1 MITMRLC
8 GRFTRF
14 LLFLGY
20 SATDAAE
27 LKVQSLCRTVSAF
40 AMEYRTAREKLI
52 QQRQKAASQ
61 QARKASRGFI
71 TVDVRNYSSL
81 IARNLTAPSVAL
93 NSLDRFFWAT
103 RFLILFF
110 PYFFSFLGRV
120 LDLAGHHPVS
130 FELTLISTVSYRI
143 VHVLFIDSCLLFRAE
158 GRLLRRSSL

>member
-1 MITMRLC
+1 MRLC

-93 NSLDRFFWAT
+93 NSLDRFF
-103 RFLILFF
+103 
-110 PYFFSFLGRV
+110 
-120 LDLAGHHPVS
+120 
-130 FELTLISTVSYRI
+130 
-143 VHVLFIDSCLLFRAE
+143 
-158 GRLLRRSSL
+158 